1 MLEINDVRN
10 PFPGLRPFET
20 DENNLFFGRDGQSD
34 ELLERLRRA
43 RFLAVVGTSGS
54 GKSSLIRAGL
64 LPALY
69 GGLMGDAGSSW
80 RIAIHRPGGDPIGNL
95 AEALARKDIFGA
107 ENNSEIQK
115 TLIETTLRRS
125 SIGLIDVARQGRM
138 QPHENLLVV
147 VDQFEELFRFK
158 QAHSGDDA
166 TAFVKLLLE
175 AGAQSELPIYIV
187 LTMRS
192 DFLGDCS
199 QFAGLPEAINKGQY
213 LIPRMSRDERRS
225 AIVGPVA
232 VGAAE
237 ITTPLVN
244 RLLND
249 VGDNPDQLPILQH
262 ALMRTWD
269 YWAAHR
275 RNGQPI
281 ALEDY
286 ESIGG
291 MAEALSLHADEA
303 WAELPTE
310 RSRQVAERLFKE
322 LTEKGADN
330 RETRR
335 PSQVSE
341 ICGAAEASSE
351 EVSEVIEVF
360 RREGRSFLMPP
371 AGVHLADDTIID
383 ISHESLIRNWDRLQ
397 TWVDEEAQSARIYHR
412 LAESAVLHRDGKEG
426 LLIDPALQIALDWR
440 DTSKPNPEWGKRYH
454 LEYDQALKYLENSR
468 LARETAQLERER
480 QRNAELERARHEREQ
495 AEQFAAAQASSAK
508 RLRWLAAGMAVMCV
522 VAGAAAILAFLLW
535 IQAKSNAARALE
547 AQNRAVLEREKADE
561 ASQNAQASAIVAQIK
576 TFQLDAERL
585 YAESQRQ
592 AAEKAKQAALA
603 AEANAEKQR
612 VAAVK
617 AQKQAEDNA
626 AQFAQAVDRGR
637 MMREGLEAYQHQ
649 DSKIASQAFDDLATS
664 LTTTLQ
670 GKGLLEDKRKDLK
683 IDLGWAQSNLGKAQL
698 STGDVEAAKD
708 SYEKSR
714 TVLEEVWP
722 KSDRERRSPEDI
734 LFDTY
739 NGLGHAY
746 RDIALIGSEGKE
758 RIDSASYFQKAKNL
772 YLDSLN
778 YQQTR
783 LSDTARTT
791 PEFRAA
797 RRQVAEGF
805 KNLALLHG
813 DMGLPNEKE
822 KNLEDL
828 VAFQTKYGDHEANIA
843 AQKGVAEFYRNR
855 TLERVAADTAD
866 LKKNLEKARLAY
878 NKLLDFQENITNVGD
893 YAKVP
898 PEITSS
904 YTELSF
910 IYRGLADL
918 YDGDAKVATDEATSL
933 RQAGDENGEK
943 QKLKE
948 VSIKEEAARDA
959 NDKASAAIQA
969 VTAIQSL
976 SRRLRSLT
984 ATDANTSRKGDDRD
998 ELADVVGNIYLRLNQ
1013 FDKALKLFEFALDVR
1028 RRSPVSVDHDLVWK
1042 SLFNLASL
1050 YRKHP
1055 KNDPRAGEY
1064 DQKAEQY
1071 SRELVEFLRQQKPNS
1086 GTYADALIQLAS
1098 LYVDVYSTDPAKS
1111 SQAESFYREARGI
1124 YAKRND
1130 WWNQNLI
1137 TFRLSKLYEKQKRAP
1152 EREQALNERVE
1163 LLTGYFS
1170 NLVAQKQIQP
1180 NDPITLVSEYLHA
1193 INALAY
1199 FYGGRNP
1206 AGAETAYARALSAH
1220 NYITQ
1225 NIYNEKIIGF
1235 YADTLKDYAQ
1245 LLNNDKQQT
1254 AAKQVIEKEMMARD
1268 KLHQFD
1274 QIREQQN
1281 VQQVRQGS
1289 ATAP

>member
-1 MLEINDVRN
+1 MLEMNDVRN
-10 PFPGLRPFET
+10 PFPGLRPFEI
-20 DENNLFFGRDGQSD
+20 DESNLFFGRDGQSD

-95 AEALARKDIFGA
+95 AEALTHKDVFGA

-115 TLIETTLRRS
+115 TLTETTLRRS
-125 SIGLIDVARQGRM
+125 SIGLIDVARQARM

-158 QAHSGDDA
+158 QAQSSDDA

-269 YWAAHR
+269 FWVAHR
-275 RNGQPI
+275 RNGEPI

-291 MAEALSLHADEA
+291 MAQALSLHADEA
-303 WAELPTE
+303 WAELKTE
-310 RSRQVAERLFKE
+310 RSRQVAEKLFKE

-335 PSQVSE
+335 PTQLSE
-341 ICGAAEASSE
+341 ICGAAEATRE

-371 AGVHLADDTIID
+371 VGVHLTDDTVVD

-397 TWVDEEAQSARIYHR
+397 KWVDEEAQSARIYHR
-412 LAESAVLHRDGKEG
+412 LAESAALHRDGKEG

-440 DTSKPNPEWGKRYH
+440 DQNKPNNAWANRHHSEFATAIQF
-454 LEYDQALKYLENSR
+454 LDASR
-468 LARETAQLERER
+468 EHRDAQMAEEER
-480 QRNAELERARHEREQ
+480 QRQEKIDRDRRELQQAQ
-495 AEQFAAAQASSAK
+495 IFAEQQARSAR
-508 RLRWLAAGMAVMCV
+508 RLRWAA
-522 VAGAAAILAFLLW
+522 VAMFVLSILAVGVALYAFRMK
-535 IQAKSNAARALE
+535 QNAVAER
-547 AQNRAVLEREKADE
+547 QNADE
-561 ASQNAQASAIVAQIK
+561 ASKNARASAIIAQIK
-576 TFQLDAERL
+576 TFQLEAERQ
-585 YAESQRQ
+585 YAESQTQIAEKEKQ
-592 AAEKAKQAALA
+592 AADKAKQAALA

-617 AQKQAEDNA
+617 AQKQAENNA
-626 AQFAQAVDRGR
+626 VQFAEAVNRGI
-637 MMREGLEAYQHQ
+637 MMRKGLEAYQDH
-649 DSKIASQAFDDLATS
+649 DSEIAYQSFDGLVKS
-664 LTTTLQ
+664 LKQTLDAR
-670 GKGLLEDKRKDLK
+670 GNLPEDKRRDLK
-683 IDLGWAQSNLGKAQL
+683 IDLGWAESNLGNVDL
-698 STGDVEAAKD
+698 RTGNVEAAKG
-708 SYEKSR
+708 SYEESR
-714 TVLEEVWP
+714 NVLEEIWP
-722 KSDRERRSPEDI
+722 RAAREKRQPEDI

-746 RDIALIGSEGKE
+746 RDIALIGSEGGEK
-758 RIDSASYFQKAKNL
+758 IDSASYFQKAKDL
-772 YLDSLN
+772 YVDSLN

-783 LSDTARTT
+783 LSDTPNTA

-805 KNLALLHG
+805 KNLALLYG
-813 DMGLPNEKE
+813 DMGLPIEKE
-822 KNLEDL
+822 QNLKDL
-828 VAFQTKYGDHEANIA
+828 VAFQTKYGDREANIA
-843 AQKGVAEFYRNR
+843 AQEALAEFYRDR
-855 TLERVAADTAD
+855 TLDRAEIDTAEV
-866 LKKNLEKARLAY
+866 KKNLEKARLSY
-878 NKLLDFQENITNVGD
+878 NKLLDIQENITNVGD

-898 PEITSS
+898 RDITSG

-910 IYRGLADL
+910 VYRGLADL
-918 YDGDAKVATDEATSL
+918 YDGEARVAGDEATSL
-933 RQAGDENGEK
+933 RQRGDEKGEK

-984 ATDANTSRKGDDRD
+984 PTAASTSTKGDDRD
-998 ELADVVGNIYLRLNQ
+998 DLADAVGSIYLRLGQ

-1028 RRSPVSVDHDLVWK
+1028 RKSPVPVDHDLMWK
-1042 SLFNLASL
+1042 SLSNLASL

-1055 KNDPRAGEY
+1055 KNDPHAAEY

-1071 SRELVEFLRQQKPNS
+1071 SRDLVEFLQKQKPNS
-1086 GTYADALIQLAS
+1086 GTYADALIQLAG
-1098 LYVDVYSTDPAKS
+1098 LYSDLYSTDAAKS
-1111 SQAESFYREARGI
+1111 SQAESLYREADGI
-1124 YAKRND
+1124 YARRSD

-1137 TFRLSKLYEKQKRAP
+1137 AYRLSKLYEKQKRSAD
-1152 EREQALNERVE
+1152 REKAMNDRVE
-1163 LLTGYFS
+1163 LLTGYVNKLTS
-1170 NLVAQKQIQP
+1170 QQQIQP
-1180 NDPITLVSEYLHA
+1180 NDPVTLVSEYLYA
-1193 INALAY
+1193 INALAN
-1199 FYGGRNP
+1199 FYDGGNP
-1206 AGAETAYARALSAH
+1206 AGAEAAYARAAAAH
-1220 NYITQ
+1220 EYITR
-1225 NIYNEKIIGF
+1225 NIYNEKVLGF
-1235 YADTLKDYAQ
+1235 YADTLKDYEG
-1245 LLNNDKQQT
+1245 LLTKSQKPADADQI
-1254 AAKQVIEKEMMARD
+1254 AKKEKLARD
-1268 KLHQFD
+1268 KLRQFD
-1274 QIREQQN
+1274 QIRAQQT
-1281 VQQVRQGS
+1281 VQQVSQGPARQ
-1289 ATAP
+1289 